1 MNVRGEKM
9 LQGIIEKVLLV
20 VNANIGDANLTQED
34 LETNFRELG
43 IDSIAFIQMVVDLE
57 EAFECEIPDSKLL
70 LSELDTVEKIVD
82 LLYEL
87 YEEHTMMN
95 G

>member
-1 MNVRGEKM
+1 M

>member
-1 MNVRGEKM
+1 M

-43 IDSIAFIQMVVDLE
+43 MDSIAFIQMVVDLE